1 MTDFI
6 EGESRSQ
13 STLFP
18 ESLDDYIAEDSAV
31 RVIDVFVDE
40 LDLGELGFKVEPEAR
55 GRPAYHPATMLKLYV
70 YGYLN
75 KVQTGRRLEQ
85 EANRNVELMWLTKRL
100 APDFKTIADFRK
112 NNGKAICQ
120 VCAEFVL
127 LCKQLEL
134 FSDSMVA
141 IDGSKFKAVNSRD
154 KNYTAAKLKRR
165 LAEVERSISGYLA
178 KLERADRDQPG
189 SGDARV
195 EHLQEKIDSMKKEM
209 RRLKKC
215 QAELEKAPEG
225 QVSITDPDSRS
236 MKTRGTGIVGY
247 NVQAAVECKNHLI
260 IGHDVVNEG
269 SDRHQLAPMA
279 KQAKE
284 LMEVETLQVVADRGY
299 FEGNGILECE
309 EAGIEPLVPK
319 PETSPSKADGRYS
332 KEDFIY
338 VEALDVYRC
347 PAGEHLEY
355 RFTST
360 EKGKDQRIYWTTV
373 CGSCSIKA
381 KCTTGKERRVRRWEH
396 EEVLERMQDRL
407 DKSPKAMRIRR
418 QTVEHPFGTL
428 KAWMGHTHF
437 QMKTLKHVRTEM
449 SLHILAYNMRRVM
462 NIMGV
467 KSLLEAMGA

>member
-13 STLFP
+13 TTLFP
-18 ESLDDYIAEDSAV
+18 ESLDDYIADDSAV
-31 RVIDVFVDE
+31 RVIDVFIDE
-40 LDLGELGFKVEPEAR
+40 LDLGELGFKADPEAR

-75 KVQTGRRLEQ
+75 KIQSTRRLEQ

-100 APDFKTIADFRK
+100 APDFKTIADFSK
-112 NNGKAICQ
+112 NNGKAIRQ

-154 KNYTAAKLKRR
+154 KNYTPAKLKRR
-165 LAEVERSISGYLA
+165 LAEVERSISGYLV
-178 KLERADRDQPG
+178 KLERADLGQSG
-189 SGDARV
+189 SGDSRV
-195 EHLQEKIDSMKKEM
+195 EHLQEKIKSMKKEM

-215 QAELEKAPEG
+215 QAELEKTPEG
-225 QVSITDPDSRS
+225 QVSVTDPDSRS
-236 MKTRGTGIVGY
+236 MKTRGSGIVGY
-247 NVQAAVECKNHLI
+247 NVQAAVECRNHFI
-260 IGHDVVNEG
+260 IGHEVINEG

-279 KQAKE
+279 KQVKE
-284 LMEVETLQVVADRGY
+284 IMEVESLQVLADRGY

-319 PETSPSKADGRYS
+319 PETSPSKAENRFS
-332 KEDFIY
+332 KEDFVY
-338 VEALDVYRC
+338 VEDLDVYRC

-355 RFTST
+355 RFTSM
-360 EKGKDQRIYWTTV
+360 EKGKDQRIYWATV

-407 DKSPKAMRIRR
+407 DESPKAMRIRR

-467 KSLLEAMGA
+467 KPLLEAMRA